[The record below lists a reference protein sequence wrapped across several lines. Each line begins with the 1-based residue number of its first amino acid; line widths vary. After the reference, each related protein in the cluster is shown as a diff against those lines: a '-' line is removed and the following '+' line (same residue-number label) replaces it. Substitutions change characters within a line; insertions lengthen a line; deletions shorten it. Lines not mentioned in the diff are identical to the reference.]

1 MSAFVALAAE
11 ALRDAVRRRIVVAIL
26 LLSVLS
32 LMMIDGC
39 TSCAAGSVEVNGEAM
54 ELRGTAG
61 GSGVMI
67 FTSLGLWICAL
78 AGFLASDHL
87 QQTLEDG
94 SANLCLARPV
104 GRASFAFSRL
114 FGALAVALGAGF
126 VLLGATAFLLNARS
140 ALPLGPALHAGFQ
153 VCIGAVSIGALAMTL
168 SLWLPRL
175 ATILLVTGGIAT
187 LATANLLALVP
198 REEETPLGVL
208 GWVDQLGPPLAK
220 GVIAAL
226 DPWVPIASAG
236 LDPGLMTLRLLAWA
250 FTGCIALAFAFRRV
264 ELGR

>member
-1 MSAFVALAAE
+1 
-11 ALRDAVRRRIVVAIL
+11 
-26 LLSVLS
+26 
-32 LMMIDGC
+32 
-39 TSCAAGSVEVNGEAM
+39 
-54 ELRGTAG
+54 
-61 GSGVMI
+61 MI

-114 FGALAVALGAGF
+114 FGALAVALGAGL
-126 VLLGATAFLLNARS
+126 VLLGASAFLLGARS
-140 ALPLGPALHAGFQ
+140 GLPIAPALHAGFQ
-153 VCIGAVSIGALAMTL
+153 VCLGAVVIGAFAMTL

-187 LATANLLALVP
+187 LTTANLLALVP
-198 REEETPLGVL
+198 REEETPLGFL
-208 GWVDQLGPPLAK
+208 SLLDQLGPPLAK
-220 GVIAAL
+220 AVIAAL
-226 DPWVPIASAG
+226 DPWVPFASAG
-236 LDPGLMTLRLLAWA
+236 LDPNVMTLRLIVWA
-250 FTGCIALAFAFRRV
+250 ALGCVALAFAFRRV